1 MAERRREL
9 RKRTLM
15 GAKIAFKQH
24 GAAINCAVR
33 NISLGGA
40 CLEVES
46 PLGVPDIFD
55 LVLERDQSSRC
66 CRVVWRS
73 EKRIGVAFQS

>member
-1 MAERRREL
+1 M
-9 RKRTLM
+9 RKRALM
-15 GAKIAFKQH
+15 GAKIAFKYH
-24 GAAINCAVR
+24 GATINCAVR

-46 PLGVPDIFD
+46 PLGVPDTFD
-55 LVLERDQSSRC
+55 LVLERDQSSRS